1 MSEWKELE
9 KEYRHYKK
17 ELEVRKAKLTED
29 DPEYKIYVGMIND
42 MDYAI
47 RWLVNGYE
55 PDSYTKS
62 IRKKG
67 GYEGR
72 RNYYAD
78 IDRLSTKDVIPI
90 FSDHTKKEKQLTDT
104 NKKHIQRFLS
114 TLTDKQL
121 NAFVQSAAYNRS
133 FGEIASEMGVSKNT
147 VVTHIEAARK
157 KATDF
162 QRQLKR
168 GVQ

>member
-29 DPEYKIYVGMIND
+29 DPEYKIYAGMIKD

-67 GYEGR
+67 GYTNR

-78 IDRLSTKDVIPI
+78 ISWFSTKDIIPI
-90 FSDHTKKEKQLTDT
+90 FSDQTEKERQLSDTDKKY
-104 NKKHIQRFLS
+104 IQSFLL

-121 NAFVQSAAYNRS
+121 NAFIQSAAYNRS

-147 VVTHIEAARK
+147 VVTQIEAARK